1 MKKETRLLLHKG
13 IDALILS
20 VEHFNRPT
28 EVGRSD
34 AVLILLDHAFEM
46 LLKAAIL
53 HRGGA
58 IRDRR
63 ARQTIGFDECVRRAL
78 SSGSIQF
85 LKKEQALT
93 LQTINGL
100 RDAAQ
105 HHLLDISEPHLYI
118 HAQAGLTLFKDL
130 YKSVFDRDLGEVLP
144 ARVLPIST
152 TPPINIA
159 ALFDT
164 EVAMIKSLLKP
175 GSRRRTEAAAKLRP
189 LAIVETAMRGERG
202 QPSPSEIKKLA
213 AGLLKGET
221 WDRLFPG
228 VASINLTQKGYGP
241 SLDLR
246 ITKKQG
252 IPIHVVPEGTPGAS
266 VVAVRT
272 VDKLGFYNLGLTA
285 LAGQL
290 NLTTWQCLAYIDQ
303 TKLQADPECHTEIII
318 GKSRHK
324 RYSQKAIDRIK
335 STMERIPPGE
345 MWQRYRATQ
354 RYKSQ
359 P

>member
-1 MKKETRLLLHKG
+1 MKKEARLLLHKG
-13 IDALILS
+13 IDSLILS

-28 EVGRSD
+28 ETGRSD
-34 AVLILLDHAFEM
+34 AVLIFLDHAFEM

-58 IRDRR
+58 IRERR
-63 ARQTIGFDECVRRAL
+63 AKQTIGFDECVRRAL
-78 SSGSIQF
+78 SNGDIQF

-118 HAQAGLTLFKDL
+118 HAQAGLTLFKDV
-130 YKSVFDRDLGEVLP
+130 YKGVFRRDLGDVLP

-152 TPPINIA
+152 TPPNDIA
-159 ALFDT
+159 TLFDT
-164 EVAMIKSLLKP
+164 EVALIKTLLKP

-189 LAIVETAMRGERG
+189 LAIVEAALGGERG
-202 QPSPSEIKKLA
+202 QPSPKDVQKLA
-213 AGLLKGET
+213 TGILKGQS
-221 WDRLFPG
+221 WDKLFPG

-252 IPIHVVPEGTPGAS
+252 IPIHVVPEGTPGAT

-272 VDKLGFYNLGLTA
+272 VDKLGFYNLGLAA
-285 LAGQL
+285 LAKQL
-290 NLTTWQCLAYIDQ
+290 NLSTWRCLAYIDHM
-303 TKLQADPECHTEIII
+303 KLQADPECYTEISI
-318 GKSRHK
+318 GKSKHK
-324 RYSQKAIDRIK
+324 RYSQKAIDRIRR
-335 STMERIPPGE
+335 SMEKMSPDEVWR
-345 MWQRYRATQ
+345 RYRLTQ
-354 RYKSQ
+354 KYKASM
-359 P
+359 